1 MTIHYSQHLDKL
13 TNETKNNE
21 IYDFETNG
29 NIRQIAERKNFTHK
43 NRMNK
48 KLTNITGRLL
58 KQTKKQDKRKA
69 IVLYM
74 TVWITLKSNA
84 IVN

>member
-13 TNETKNNE
+13 TNETKNNMIYE

-74 TVWITLKSNA
+74 TV
-84 IVN
+84 